1 MPSVMSIYWHGL
13 ALHYRSA
20 YKEPLRGSLSRR
32 VRNESDTRAIFRRRN
47 TGMNCIYCGGETKVT
62 NSRLQSRN
70 NQVWRRRRCL
80 VCQSVFTTHESVE
93 YESALSVE
101 QDGQISPFLP
111 DLLLNELMMAMQ
123 HRKDVYT
130 ASREVL
136 STIVRKLLILPQNP
150 RFSPSD
156 ISKVTSE
163 VLKRFDR
170 RAYLRYLADHPSLQ

>member
-1 MPSVMSIYWHGL
+1 M
-13 ALHYRSA
+13 ALRYCYI

-32 VRNESDTRAIFRRRN
+32 VRNKSASWAIFRRN
-47 TGMNCIYCGGETKVT
+47 KTDMICIYCGGKTKVT
-62 NSRLQSRN
+62 NSRLQRRN
-70 NQVWRRRRCL
+70 NQVWRRRQCL
-80 VCQSVFTTHESVE
+80 ACQSVFTTHETVE

-101 QDGQISPFLP
+101 QSGQISPFLP
-111 DLLLNELMMAMQ
+111 DLLLKDLMMAMQ

-136 STIVRKLLILPQNP
+136 GTIVRKMLSLPQKP
-150 RFSPSD
+150 RFTPSD